1 MPSKI
6 KKELTPEQVVELL
19 HTLASTPGGDV
30 LRVIQAA
37 AKKRGIQVSLMGAS
51 AFRDE
56 ELKPYL
62 DKLKFARAKS
72 QALAEA
78 VTAGDEAG
86 LLAAS
91 RTMLAEKISDVL
103 MADGEE
109 LPHKALGGL
118 SKALQQLTSANT
130 GSSMAAARLREFE
143 AKEEERKAAAAALEK
158 RKADLTKKGG
168 LSEEAIRL
176 IEDTVKILS

>member
-1 MPSKI
+1 MASKI
-6 KKELTPEQVVELL
+6 KKELTPEQVVDLL
-19 HTLASTPGGDV
+19 HTLATTPGGDV

-37 AKKRGIQVSLMGAS
+37 AKKKGIQVSLMSAS

-91 RTMLAEKISDVL
+91 RTMLAEKINDVL
-103 MADGEE
+103 MADGETLPRKE
-109 LPHKALGGL
+109 LAGL
-118 SKALQQLTSANT
+118 SKALQNLTSANT
-130 GSSMAAARLREFE
+130 GSSMTAARLREFE
-143 AKEEERKAAAAALEK
+143 ARDEERQAAKQLLQEK
-158 RKADLTKKGG
+158 REKLKKKGG
-168 LSEEAIRL
+168 LTAEAIEL
-176 IEDTVKILS
+176 MEEHFQLLG